1 MTESAKQHSTLNWLA
16 RIAGVAISA
25 IWMYDMISTIVEKG
39 FNHLYH
45 ETSTGVILFLL
56 ITSLSVGVLLAFRMP
71 LLAGKFI
78 AVLSVLLSLFV
89 YFSDDG
95 ARLIAILYKGLPYFL
110 VGLLFIQSQS
120 GVKKDES

>member
-1 MTESAKQHSTLNWLA
+1 
-16 RIAGVAISA
+16 
-25 IWMYDMISTIVEKG
+25 
-39 FNHLYH
+39 
-45 ETSTGVILFLL
+45 VILFLL